1 MMSIIMAAGRK
12 VCKITST
19 IVNIRRLL
27 IRTTKSEMFHLSAT
41 VTGCTVGLSRGAI
54 IFAKSVRMASLL
66 PLMSFHLISSCNL
79 PGLISVAV
87 LAILTVLAVS

>member
-19 IVNIRRLL
+19 IVNIRLL
-27 IRTTKSEMFHLSAT
+27 IRTTKSEMFHLSAM